1 MSIQRGISLPKIVQ
15 FLALD
20 SGQSV
25 DDTMVQQASVQSL
38 QLHLNRR
45 DGKFGQIDFVSF
57 YAQKREKST
66 HLARVGKVNFG
77 VRFCES
83 KP

>member
-1 MSIQRGISLPKIVQ
+1 MQGNAHVFTFSKVNVILQPPFRSARGISVPKLAIVQ
-15 FLALD
+15 FLASD

-45 DGKFGQIDFVSF
+45 DGEFV
-57 YAQKREKST
+57 
-66 HLARVGKVNFG
+66 
-77 VRFCES
+77 
-83 KP
+83 